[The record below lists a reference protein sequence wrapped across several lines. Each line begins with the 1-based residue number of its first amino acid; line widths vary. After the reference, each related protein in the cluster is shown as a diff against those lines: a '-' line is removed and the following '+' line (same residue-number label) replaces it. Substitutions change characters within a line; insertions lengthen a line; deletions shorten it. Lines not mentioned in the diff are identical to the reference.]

1 MPALDRRMIVHAFKP
16 LRAALLAALV
26 LAPALSGCA
35 IFDRRWPQAGGGGF
49 GEYKELT
56 DPRAMALDERLAGLV
71 ARDAQ
76 RFAAAELDEASLLFI
91 RIKRELAADHPE
103 DAELNMDRLDALT
116 DRMEKRLIKARK

>member
-1 MPALDRRMIVHAFKP
+1 MAFAVFKP
-16 LRAALLAALV
+16 LRALCLVALV

-35 IFDRRWPQAGGGGF
+35 IFDRRWPEAGGGY
-49 GEYKELT
+49 GEYQELT

-76 RFAAAELDEASLLFI
+76 RFAAAELDEATLLFI

-103 DAELNMDRLDALT
+103 DAELNMDRLDALA
-116 DRMEKRLIKARK
+116 DRMEKRLIRARK